1 MERKEEVRQKLNN
14 LSPDAA
20 DALSFTFAEPV
31 MSAAS
36 PNHPGRRRPKART
49 DYDVAGYMP

>member
-1 MERKEEVRQKLNN
+1 MERKEEVRKKLTE

-31 MSAAS
+31 MSAGGARGS
-36 PNHPGRRRPKART
+36 GGRPRQAKT
-49 DYDVAGYMP
+49 EYSVGDYMP